1 MVKERLSQYLS
12 RSVNTLKKIIA
23 KSPFSN
29 KNIHIKLV

>member
-23 KSPFSN
+23 KSPFQI
-29 KNIHIKLV
+29 NI